1 MQKHI
6 TVVTHECIKRD
17 LSMNLHLAHKK
28 SDQRMIVICLKQ
40 VFLVCLCL
48 FLIPYAGAADNTIT
62 STAGN
67 NTDATGMSFQQYIID
82 LDMSYGDGILVQET
96 WTLSGE
102 GNITA
107 IGLSVPQDAVVMRF
121 QKQDMSN
128 ATSAVGLE
136 YNRTGDVL
144 YFSNNITPVSSES
157 PQLYGL
163 LYLLPGESDGQFNKK
178 IIMLGYQPSSIHSL
192 VLNVKTD
199 QGIDPVVVDG
209 NGISLSSNPQ
219 INGNIT
225 TFFFSHPSFNEI
237 TVSTTEAKASNNSM
251 YLSALFFIAGLFA
264 LGGAIYLNKKNKGTH
279 KDTDIQELEYRYAAI
294 QKVLSTIDSD
304 LKKKSIDEDIHSSMS
319 AKYKKEASVIK
330 KELDKKLENKQKS

>member
-6 TVVTHECIKRD
+6 TIVTHECNIRD
-17 LSMNLHLAHKK
+17 VFMNLRSKHRKQDH
-28 SDQRMIVICLKQ
+28 RMVIVWLKQ
-40 VFLVCLCL
+40 LFFVTL
-48 FLIPYAGAADNTIT
+48 FLFLMPSAIAADNT
-62 STAGN
+62 TAFDTGN
-67 NTDATGMSFQQYIID
+67 YSDVAGISFQQYIID
-82 LDMSYGDGILVQET
+82 LDMSFADEILAQET

-102 GNITA
+102 GNITT

-144 YFSNNITPVSSES
+144 YFSDNITPVSSES

-163 LYLLPGESDGQFNKK
+163 VYLLPGESDGQFNKK
-178 IIMLGYQPSSIHSL
+178 IVMSGYQPSSIHSL
-192 VLNVKTD
+192 VLNVKTN
-199 QGIDPVVVDG
+199 QNVDPVVFDQ
-209 NGISLSSNPQ
+209 NGISLSSNSQ
-219 INGNIT
+219 RNGNIT

-264 LGGAIYLNKKNKGTH
+264 LGGAIYLNKKNKAMH

-319 AKYKKEASVIK
+319 AKYRKEASVIK